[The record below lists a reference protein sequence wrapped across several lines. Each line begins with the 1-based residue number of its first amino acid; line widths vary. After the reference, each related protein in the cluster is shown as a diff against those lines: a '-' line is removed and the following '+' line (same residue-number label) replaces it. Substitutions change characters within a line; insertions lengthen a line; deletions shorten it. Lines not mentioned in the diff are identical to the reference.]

1 MKPNT
6 KKTNLTKELFKL
18 IANGITALI
27 FMLIIAILMIASDM
41 AEHTE
46 LSDYE
51 PGTSAVE
58 IAADII
64 KTIV

>member
-1 MKPNT
+1 
-6 KKTNLTKELFKL
+6 
-18 IANGITALI
+18 
-27 FMLIIAILMIASDM
+27 MLIIAILMIASDM

>member
-1 MKPNT
+1 MKP
-6 KKTNLTKELFKL
+6 KSQKTNLTKELFKL
-18 IANGITALI
+18 IANGITALA

-41 AEHTE
+41 AEHPDM
-46 LSDYE
+46 SGYE

-64 KTIV
+64 KTIA